1 MAATDSYQFPV
12 QGIANQISGW
22 ITSATTSNPITG
34 GLTALAATISKDNGS
49 FVSTTNAP
57 VEIGTTGSFYVLLT
71 STECNCST
79 ALVTVTASNSNA
91 VYARF
96 RLVFVAQD
104 VNKLLKLNL
113 NKQISGGTTIVTYEN
128 DNSTTAFTQQVSV
141 TGTDQTG
148 TFTRSA
154 PY

>member
-12 QGIANQISGW
+12 SGAANQISGW
-22 ITSATTSNPITG
+22 ITSSTTSNPITG

-57 VEIGTTGSFYVLLT
+57 VEIGATGAFYLLLT
-71 STECNCST
+71 AAECNCST

-91 VYARF
+91 VYSRF

-128 DNSTTAFTQQVSV
+128 DGSTTAFTQLVSV